1 MNTVKIDGNHLTLK
15 ELVEISRNYTKIEL
29 TEDAIQRM
37 EKSRKLVDDYVD
49 EGRVVYGIT
58 TGFGLFADVVIS
70 KDQTK
75 LLQKNLILADCCSV
89 GNPYPVEIVRAAMLL
104 RINAL
109 AKGFS
114 GIRLSTV
121 QLLIDML
128 NSGIHPVVPEKGSV
142 GASGDL
148 SPLAHIVLVMLGDGE
163 ANYKGKTVSGPEA
176 LKAEGLQ
183 PVELI
188 SKEGLALINGTCV
201 LTAVGALATYDAIK
215 VLKLADISAAL
226 TIEALSGI
234 IDAYDEKVHLARPH
248 QGQIN
253 VAKNLLNLLKDSKAT
268 TRQGEER
275 VQDAYTLRCI
285 PQVHGA
291 SRDAIEYCLLKVEI
305 ELNSA
310 TDNPLI
316 FVDQDQVIS
325 GGNFHGQPMAIAFD
339 VLSIAV
345 AEIANIAERRIE
357 RMVNPAL
364 SGLPAFLVSSG
375 GLNTGFMV
383 PQYTAAALVSEN
395 KVLAHPACV
404 DSIPTSANQE
414 DHVSMGSI
422 SARQS
427 REVLENVMRV
437 LAIELMTAAQ
447 AIDFKSKGKLGK
459 GTEIA
464 YNMIRKQVETLEVDR
479 VFYKDMNAC
488 FEMIQT
494 HKMVDAV
501 EEAIGE
507 LY

>member
-1 MNTVKIDGNHLTLK
+1 MNTIKLDGNNLTL
-15 ELVEISRNYTKIEL
+15 EALIEISRNDAKIEL
-29 TEDAIQRM
+29 SEDAIERM
-37 EKSRKLVDDYVD
+37 QASRNLVDDYVN
-49 EGRVVYGIT
+49 EERVVYGIT

-70 KDQTK
+70 KEQTK

-89 GNPYPVEIVRAAMLL
+89 GDPYPDEIVRAAMLL

-128 NSGIHPVVPEKGSV
+128 NHGIHPIIPEKGSV

-148 SPLAHIVLVMLGDGE
+148 SPLAHIVLVMLGSGE
-163 ANYKGKTVSGPEA
+163 ANYKGEVVEGLDA
-176 LKAEGLQ
+176 LKKAGLE
-183 PVELI
+183 PVELV

-201 LTAVGALATYDAIK
+201 LTAVGAIATYDAIK
-215 VLKLADISAAL
+215 VLKLADISASL
-226 TIEALSGI
+226 TVEALGGI
-234 IDAYDEKVHLARPH
+234 IDAYDEKIHLARPH
-248 QGQIN
+248 QGQIQ
-253 VAKNLLNLLKDSKAT
+253 VAKNLLNILQESKST
-268 TRQGEER
+268 THQGEVR

-285 PQVHGA
+285 PQIHGA
-291 SRDAIEYCLLKVEI
+291 SRDAIEYCLNKVEI

-316 FVDQDQVIS
+316 FAGHDQVIS

-339 VLSIAV
+339 VLGIAM
-345 AEIANIAERRIE
+345 AEIGNVAERRIE

-364 SGLPAFLVSSG
+364 SGLPAFLVKDG

-383 PQYTAAALVSEN
+383 PQYTAAAIVSEN

-422 SARQS
+422 SARQAG
-427 REVLENVMRV
+427 EILDNVMKV
-437 LAIELMTAAQ
+437 LAIELMTSAQ
-447 AIDFKSKGKLGK
+447 AIEFNAIGKLGK
-459 GTEIA
+459 GTKVA
-464 YNMIRKQVETLEVDR
+464 YDIIREDVTKYEEDR
-479 VFYKDMNAC
+479 IFYKDMNAC
-488 FEMIQT
+488 FNMIQS
-494 HKMVDAV
+494 HKIVDAV
-501 EEAIGE
+501 EKVVGE

>member
-1 MNTVKIDGNHLTLK
+1 
-15 ELVEISRNYTKIEL
+15 
-29 TEDAIQRM
+29 
-37 EKSRKLVDDYVD
+37 
-49 EGRVVYGIT
+49 
-58 TGFGLFADVVIS
+58 
-70 KDQTK
+70 
-75 LLQKNLILADCCSV
+75 
-89 GNPYPVEIVRAAMLL
+89 
-104 RINAL
+104 
-109 AKGFS
+109 
-114 GIRLSTV
+114 
-121 QLLIDML
+121 ML
-128 NSGIHPVVPEKGSV
+128 NSGIHPIVPEKGSV

-163 ANYKGKTVSGPEA
+163 ANYKGEVISGPDA
-176 LKAEGLQ
+176 LKAEGLE

-226 TIEALSGI
+226 SIEALEGI

-253 VAKNLLNLLKDSKAT
+253 CAKNLLKILEGSKAT
-268 TRQGEER
+268 TRQGELR
-275 VQDAYTLRCI
+275 IQDAYTLRCI

-316 FVDQDQVIS
+316 FVDSDQVIS

-345 AEIANIAERRIE
+345 AEIANISERRIE

-364 SGLPAFLVSSG
+364 SGLPAFLVTGG

-459 GTEIA
+459 GTKVA
-464 YNMIRKQVETLEVDR
+464 YNMIRKNVETLEVDR

-488 FEMIQT
+488 FDMIQT
-494 HKMVDAV
+494 HEMVDAV
-501 EEAIGE
+501 EAAIGD

>member
-1 MNTVKIDGNHLTLK
+1 MIKIDGNSLTLDN
-15 ELVEISRNYTKIEL
+15 LIDISRNHAQIKL
-29 TEDAIQRM
+29 CDDAIERM
-37 EKSRKLVDDYVD
+37 QESRDLVDNYVN

-58 TGFGLFADVVIS
+58 TGFGLFADVHIS
-70 KDQTK
+70 KEQTK

-89 GNPYPVEIVRAAMLL
+89 GNPYKEEIVRASMLL

-128 NSGIHPVVPEKGSV
+128 NAGIHPIIPEKGSV

-163 ANYKGKTVSGPEA
+163 AQYKGEVIPGLEA
-176 LKAEGLQ
+176 LKKEGLE
-183 PVELI
+183 PVELV

-201 LTAVGALATYDAIK
+201 LTAVGALATYDSIK
-215 VLKLADISAAL
+215 LMKLADISASL

-234 IDAYDEKVHLARPH
+234 IDAYDEKIHLARPH
-248 QGQIN
+248 QGQLQC
-253 VAKNLLNLLKDSKAT
+253 AENLLKILNGSKAT
-268 TRQGEER
+268 TKQGEVR

-285 PQVHGA
+285 PQIHGA
-291 SRDAIEYCLLKVEI
+291 SRDAIEYCTKKVEI

-316 FVDQDQVIS
+316 FVGQDQVIS

-339 VLSIAV
+339 VLTIAL
-345 AEIANIAERRIE
+345 AEIGNVAERRIE

-364 SGLPAFLVSSG
+364 SGLPAFLVKDG

-395 KVLAHPACV
+395 KVLSHPACV

-422 SARQS
+422 SARQAG
-427 REVLENVMRV
+427 EVLENVMRV
-437 LAIELMTAAQ
+437 LAIELMTSAQ
-447 AIDFKSKGKLGK
+447 AIEFNSKGKLGK
-459 GTEIA
+459 GTSIA
-464 YNMIRKQVETLEVDR
+464 YDMIREKVTKYENDR
-479 VFYKDMNAC
+479 IFYKDMNAC
-488 FEMIQT
+488 FDLIKT
-494 HKMVDAV
+494 HAVVDKV
-501 EEAIGE
+501 EKAIGT

>member
-15 ELVEISRNYTKIEL
+15 ELVEISRNYARIEL

-163 ANYKGKTVSGPEA
+163 ANYKGKIVSGPEA

-253 VAKNLLNLLKDSKAT
+253 VAKNLLKLLKDSKAT

-364 SGLPAFLVSSG
+364 SGLPAFLVSGG

-383 PQYTAAALVSEN
+383 PQYTAAAIVSEN

-459 GTEIA
+459 GTDIA
-464 YNMIRKQVETLEVDR
+464 YNMIRNQVETLEVDR

-488 FEMIQT
+488 FEMIRT
-494 HKMVDAV
+494 HEMVDAV
-501 EEAIGE
+501 EAAIGE

>member
-15 ELVEISRNYTKIEL
+15 ELVEISRNHTKIEL

-89 GNPYPVEIVRAAMLL
+89 GNPYPIEIVRAAMLL

-114 GIRLSTV
+114 GIRISTV

-163 ANYKGKTVSGPEA
+163 ANYKGSIVSGPDA
-176 LKAEGLQ
+176 LKAEGLE

-201 LTAVGALATYDAIK
+201 LTAVGALATYDAVK

-248 QGQIN
+248 KGQMN
-253 VAKNLLNLLKDSKAT
+253 VAKNLLKLLKDSKAT
-268 TRQGEER
+268 TRQGEVR

-291 SRDAIEYCLLKVEI
+291 SRDAVEYCLLKVEI

-345 AEIANIAERRIE
+345 AEIANISERRIE

-364 SGLPAFLVSSG
+364 SGLPAFLVSGG

-447 AIDFKSKGKLGK
+447 AIDFKSKGKLGI
-459 GTEIA
+459 GTDIA
-464 YNMIRKQVETLEVDR
+464 YNMIRKQVETLEVDK

-494 HKMVDAV
+494 HRMVDAV
-501 EEAIGE
+501 EAAIGE

>member
-1 MNTVKIDGNHLTLK
+1 MNTIKLDGNNLTLQA
-15 ELVEISRNYTKIEL
+15 LIDVSRNNAKIEL
-29 TEDAIQRM
+29 SDDAIVRM
-37 EKSRKLVDDYVD
+37 QESRRLVDDYVN
-49 EGRVVYGIT
+49 EERVVYGIT

-70 KDQTK
+70 KEQTK

-89 GNPYPVEIVRAAMLL
+89 GEPYKDEIVRAAMLL

-128 NSGIHPVVPEKGSV
+128 NCGIHPIIPEKGSV

-148 SPLAHIVLVMLGDGE
+148 SPLAHIVLVMLGSGE
-163 ANYKGKTVSGPEA
+163 ARYKGEIVDGLSA
-176 LKAEGLQ
+176 LKEEGLEA
-183 PVELI
+183 VELV

-215 VLKLADISAAL
+215 VLKLADISASL
-226 TIEALSGI
+226 TIEALGGI
-234 IDAYDEKVHLARPH
+234 IDAYDEKIHLARPH
-248 QGQIN
+248 QGQIQ
-253 VAKNLLNLLKDSKAT
+253 VAQNLLNILKNSQAT
-268 TRQGEER
+268 THQGEVR

-285 PQVHGA
+285 PQIHGA
-291 SRDAIEYCLLKVEI
+291 SRDAIDYCIKKVEI

-316 FVDQDQVIS
+316 FAGHDQVIS

-339 VLSIAV
+339 VLGIAM
-345 AEIANIAERRIE
+345 AEIGNVTERRIE

-364 SGLPAFLVSSG
+364 SGLPAFLVKDG

-422 SARQS
+422 SARQAG
-427 REVLENVMRV
+427 EILDNVMKV
-437 LAIELMTAAQ
+437 LAIELMTSAQ
-447 AIDFKSKGKLGK
+447 AIEFGAIGKLGR
-459 GTEIA
+459 GTKVA
-464 YNMIRKQVETLEVDR
+464 YDIIRSEVTKYEDDR
-479 VFYKDMNAC
+479 IFYKDMNAC
-488 FEMIQT
+488 FEMIQS
-494 HKMVDAV
+494 HRIVDAV
-501 EEAIGE
+501 EKVIGE

>member
-1 MNTVKIDGNHLTLK
+1 
-15 ELVEISRNYTKIEL
+15 
-29 TEDAIQRM
+29 
-37 EKSRKLVDDYVD
+37 
-49 EGRVVYGIT
+49 
-58 TGFGLFADVVIS
+58 
-70 KDQTK
+70 
-75 LLQKNLILADCCSV
+75 
-89 GNPYPVEIVRAAMLL
+89 
-104 RINAL
+104 
-109 AKGFS
+109 
-114 GIRLSTV
+114 
-121 QLLIDML
+121 
-128 NSGIHPVVPEKGSV
+128 
-142 GASGDL
+142 
-148 SPLAHIVLVMLGDGE
+148 
-163 ANYKGKTVSGPEA
+163 
-176 LKAEGLQ
+176 
-183 PVELI
+183 
-188 SKEGLALINGTCV
+188 
-201 LTAVGALATYDAIK
+201 
-215 VLKLADISAAL
+215 
-226 TIEALSGI
+226 
-234 IDAYDEKVHLARPH
+234 
-248 QGQIN
+248 
-253 VAKNLLNLLKDSKAT
+253 
-268 TRQGEER
+268 
-275 VQDAYTLRCI
+275 
-285 PQVHGA
+285 
-291 SRDAIEYCLLKVEI
+291 
-305 ELNSA
+305 
-310 TDNPLI
+310 
-316 FVDQDQVIS
+316 
-325 GGNFHGQPMAIAFD
+325 MAIAFD

>member
-1 MNTVKIDGNHLTLK
+1 MNTIKLDGNSLTLQALI
-15 ELVEISRNYTKIEL
+15 EVSRNGAKVAL
-29 TEDAIQRM
+29 SDDAIQRM
-37 EKSRKLVDDYVD
+37 QASRQLVEDYVN
-49 EGRVVYGIT
+49 EERVVYGIT

-70 KDQTK
+70 KEQTK
-75 LLQKNLILADCCSV
+75 LLQKNLILADCCSM
-89 GNPYPVEIVRAAMLL
+89 GDPYKDEVVRAAMLL

-128 NSGIHPVVPEKGSV
+128 NCGIHPIIPEQGSV

-148 SPLAHIVLVMLGDGE
+148 SPLAHIVLVMLGSGE
-163 ANYKGKTVSGPEA
+163 ARYKGEIVEGLEA
-176 LKAEGLQ
+176 LKKEGLE
-183 PVELI
+183 PVELV

-215 VLKLADISAAL
+215 VLKLADISASM
-226 TIEALSGI
+226 TVEALSGI
-234 IDAYDEKVHLARPH
+234 IDAYDEKIHLARPH
-248 QGQIN
+248 QGQIQ
-253 VAKNLLNLLKDSKAT
+253 VAQNMLQILRDSRST
-268 TRQGEER
+268 THQGEVR

-285 PQVHGA
+285 PQIHGA
-291 SRDAIEYCLLKVEI
+291 SRDAVEYCTKKVEI

-316 FVDQDQVIS
+316 FAGQDQVIS

-339 VLSIAV
+339 VLGIAM
-345 AEIANIAERRIE
+345 AEIGNVAERRIE

-364 SGLPAFLVSSG
+364 SDLPAFLVKDG

-383 PQYTAAALVSEN
+383 PQYTAAAIVSEN

-422 SARQS
+422 SARQAS
-427 REVLENVMRV
+427 EILGNVMKV

-447 AIDFKSKGKLGK
+447 AIEFSAIGKLGK
-459 GTEIA
+459 GTQVA
-464 YNMIRKQVETLEVDR
+464 YDMIRASVDKYEEDR
-479 VFYKDMNAC
+479 IFYKDMKAC
-488 FEMIQT
+488 FDLIQS
-494 HKMVDAV
+494 HRIVDAV
-501 EEAIGE
+501 EKVVGE
-507 LY
+507 LN

>member
-1 MNTVKIDGNHLTLK
+1 MKTIILDGNTLTID
-15 ELVEISRNYTKIEL
+15 ELIEVSRRHAKVELSN
-29 TEDAIQRM
+29 DAIIRM
-37 EKSRKLVDDYVD
+37 QESRDLVDNYVN

-70 KDQTK
+70 KEQTK

-89 GNPYPVEIVRAAMLL
+89 GDPYPKDVVRASMLL

-114 GIRLSTV
+114 GIRLLTV

-128 NSGIHPVVPEKGSV
+128 NSGIHPIIPEKGSV

-148 SPLAHIVLVMLGDGE
+148 SPLAHIVLVMMGSGE
-163 ANYKGKTVSGPEA
+163 TEYKGEVIPGLDA
-176 LKAEGLQ
+176 LKKEGLD

-201 LTAVGALATYDAIK
+201 LTAVGALATYDANK
-215 VLKLADISAAL
+215 VLKLADISASL
-226 TIEALSGI
+226 TVEALSGI
-234 IDAYDEKVHLARPH
+234 IDAYDEKIHLARPH
-248 QGQIN
+248 QGQVQ
-253 VAKNLLNLLKDSKAT
+253 VAQNLLKILENSKST
-268 TRQGEER
+268 THQGEVR

-285 PQVHGA
+285 PQIHGA
-291 SRDAIEYCLLKVEI
+291 SRDAIEYCTKKVEI

-316 FVDQDQVIS
+316 FAGHDQVIS

-339 VLSIAV
+339 VLGIAL
-345 AEIANIAERRIE
+345 AEIGSVSERRIE

-364 SGLPAFLVSSG
+364 SGLPAFLVKDG

-395 KVLAHPACV
+395 KVLSHPACV

-427 REVLENVMRV
+427 AEILDNVMKV
-437 LAIELMTAAQ
+437 LAIELMTSAQ
-447 AIDFKSKGKLGK
+447 AIEFGAKGKLGT
-459 GTEIA
+459 GTQVA
-464 YNMIRKQVETLEVDR
+464 YDIIRERVTVYEEDR
-479 VFYKDMNAC
+479 IFYKDMNAC
-488 FEMIQT
+488 FDLIQS
-494 HKMVDAV
+494 HKIVDAV
-501 EEAIGE
+501 EKTIGK
-507 LY
+507 LF

>member
-15 ELVEISRNYTKIEL
+15 ELVEISRNHTKIEL

-89 GNPYPVEIVRAAMLL
+89 GNPYPIEIVRAAMLL

-163 ANYKGKTVSGPEA
+163 ANYKGNIVSGPDA
-176 LKAEGLQ
+176 LKEEGLE

-201 LTAVGALATYDAIK
+201 LTAVGALATYDAVK

-248 QGQIN
+248 KGQMN
-253 VAKNLLNLLKDSKAT
+253 VAKNLLKLLKDSKAT
-268 TRQGEER
+268 TRQGEVR

-345 AEIANIAERRIE
+345 AEIANISERRIE
-357 RMVNPAL
+357 RMVNPTL
-364 SGLPAFLVSSG
+364 SGLPAFLVSGG

-447 AIDFKSKGKLGK
+447 AIDFKSKGKLGI
-459 GTEIA
+459 GTDIA

-479 VFYKDMNAC
+479 IFYKDMNAC
-488 FEMIQT
+488 FEMIKT

-501 EEAIGE
+501 EAAIGE